1 MREFIQR
8 IKDAQKIPIGIH
20 DICVEKGRREIDM
33 KIWGDIPNISGIYSK
48 QRAVKSLQ
56 KASKK
61 ESVKDNV
68 SISEKAKDFQS
79 VMKALKEVPD
89 IRENKVNELSEKY
102 QNNNYNVKGK
112 DIAEKI
118 VDSVIDIKG

>member
-8 IKDAQKIPIGIH
+8 IKGAENSYNWHLWYIRL
-20 DICVEKGRREIDM
+20 GRQAKTDM
-33 KIWGDIPNISGIYSK
+33 KIWGDIPNVSGIYSK
-48 QRAVKSLQ
+48 QRAVKSVE

-68 SISEKAKDFQS
+68 SISDKAKDFQS

-102 QNNNYNVKGK
+102 HNNNYNVEGK

-118 VDSVIDIKG
+118 VDSVLDIKG